1 MTLDDWRR
9 RRDRLFRAVFADHVG
24 ASLFLGALA
33 FTAFYWRVGFFI
45 NDNWAIANAMVG
57 VGDGQLA
64 YTRNVYG
71 GDSWAAPGTY
81 VADGNLCGR
90 NYGHVFLSL
99 PALWA
104 LEFLSAVADL
114 RIALAGCWSLLL
126 LALSAAVGTVLDR
139 RGAFVALGSAVALV
153 AFAANAAVA
162 TPLDERWI
170 PLLALQVTT
179 MVAAALVAVVLYRT
193 FCLFGDRRTGAFVG
207 AVAVIAAPV
216 GFWASIPKRHAVTA
230 LFAATALAA
239 FAAGRDADD
248 DRVSL
253 ACRVASY
260 AVVGLTAWVH
270 AAEGLILLVALLP
283 ADLLTARSNDRRSL
297 AAVGVGLALSLVPFL
312 LTNLAISG
320 DPFRPPRLLR
330 GYGGETELLADRY
343 VDGGDSA
350 AGGTDSSDGGDSA
363 AGGSGSSDG
372 GGVSGGA
379 GGDGS
384 FSLPSLTV
392 LTDLLL
398 SLSDSLFRRLS
409 RFERYLNAGKAVLLE
424 EPERLYHTF
433 VRSGRV
439 PGLRYGLEDQ
449 ESVNLTVLESAPV
462 LGALAGL
469 PAVAYRS
476 VSGSSLA
483 HPRDWSAERQTD
495 LFAVGYVALFTLFN
509 MPRLPIHA
517 QVTVRYLVPIV
528 PFLLYGV
535 GRVPAVGRVLRT
547 APRTFAWTYA
557 GLVLIGGQL
566 AVVAL
571 RVLEPSLGEAMQ
583 LFAVA
588 NLAAAAAVA
597 AWLLADATVSR
608 ADDRVGAVALAGTAA
623 AGTLFLLLTGLAT
636 LSYGD
641 HALPLAGALAG
652 VIG

>member
-1 MTLDDWRR
+1 MTFDDWRR
-9 RRDRLFRAVFADHVG
+9 RRDRFFRAVFADHLG
-24 ASLFLGALA
+24 ASVFLGALA
-33 FTAFYWRVGFFI
+33 FTAFYWRIGFFI

-71 GDSWAAPGTY
+71 GDAWDAPGTY
-81 VADGNLCGR
+81 VADGELYGR
-90 NYGHVFLSL
+90 NYGHVLLSL
-99 PALWA
+99 PALWT
-104 LEFLSAVADL
+104 LEFLSVVADL
-114 RIALAGCWSLLL
+114 RIAIAGGWSLLL
-126 LALSAAVGTVLDR
+126 LALSATVGTVLDR
-139 RGAFVALGSAVALV
+139 RRPFVAVGSALALV
-153 AFAANAAVA
+153 AFSANAAVA

-179 MVAAALVAVVLYRT
+179 MLAAAFVAVALYRT
-193 FCLFGDRRTGAFVG
+193 FRLFGDRRTGAFVG
-207 AVAVIAAPV
+207 AVAVFATPV

-230 LFAATALAA
+230 LFAVTALAA
-239 FAAGRDADD
+239 FAASRDADD
-248 DRVSL
+248 DRLAL
-253 ACRVASY
+253 ACRVVPY
-260 AVVGLTAWVH
+260 AAVGLTAWVH
-270 AAEGLILLVALLP
+270 AAEGLLLLVALLP
-283 ADLLTARSNDRRSL
+283 ADLVTARSNDRRSL
-297 AAVGVGLALSLVPFL
+297 AAVAVALGVSLLPFF

-330 GYGGETELLADRY
+330 GYNGETDLLADRY
-343 VDGGDSA
+343 VDGGDSGIDGSEPPDTGDGSDGHDA
-350 AGGTDSSDGGDSA
+350 DGGD
-363 AGGSGSSDG
+363 GTDG
-372 GGVSGGA
+372 V
-379 GGDGS
+379 GDG
-384 FSLPSLTV
+384 FELTP
-392 LTDLLL
+392 LLSPAILIERLL

-409 RFERYLNAGKAVLLE
+409 RFEWFLSAGKTVLLE

-439 PGLRYGLEDQ
+439 PGVRHGLEDQ

-476 VSGSSLA
+476 LSGSSVA

-495 LFAVGYVALFTLFN
+495 LFALGYVVLFTLFM
-509 MPRLPIHA
+509 MPRLPLYA

-535 GRVPAVGRVLRT
+535 GRTPAVGRVLRT
-547 APRTFAWTYA
+547 APRSFAWTYA

-571 RVLEPSLGEAMQ
+571 RVLAPSLGEAMQ

-588 NLAAAAAVA
+588 NLATAAAVV
-597 AWLLADATVSR
+597 AWLLADAATSR
-608 ADDRVGAVALAGTAA
+608 ADDRVGAAALAGTVA
-623 AGTLFLLLTGLAT
+623 AGTLFLLLTGLVAF
-636 LSYGD
+636 SYGD
-641 HALPLAGALAG
+641 HALPLARALAE